1 MVAAKRI
8 LVISEGRHE
17 IGKKRWVKLE
27 VDSLPALPA
36 LLGNMLGP
44 GRCEFEC
51 GEWRSI
57 NKVRGGRGT
66 IYSRKVKQAIT
77 LAKQKGFDTV
87 VIVIDRDRKADRDRI
102 MQLRKG
108 RDEIQQN
115 STIFAPCAVGTAVET
130 FDAWMICDENAV
142 AQAGGDKAKCHQNPE
157 SLDGKENT
165 GKHPKNCAA
174 QIFGSGEG
182 LAEKYA
188 IVARCV
194 DIKRLADRCS
204 GGFAPFAKDIKERI
218 APVLADREGYE

>member
-27 VDSLPALPA
+27 DDDLPALPA
-36 LLGNMLGP
+36 LLGNMLDP

-57 NKVRGGRGT
+57 GKARGGRGT

-77 LAKQKGFDTV
+77 IAKQKGFDAV
-87 VIVIDRDRKADRDRI
+87 VIVIDRDRESDRDRI

-130 FDAWMICDENAV
+130 FDSWMICDENAV
-142 AQAGGDKAKCHQNPE
+142 AHADGEKSKCHQNPE

-174 QIFGSGEG
+174 QIFGPGEG
-182 LAEKYA
+182 LAQKYA
-188 IVARCV
+188 VVARHI
-194 DIKRLADRCS
+194 DLGLLGNRCS
-204 GGFAPFAKDIKERI
+204 GGFAPFAKEIKERI
-218 APVLADREGYE
+218 APVVGGS